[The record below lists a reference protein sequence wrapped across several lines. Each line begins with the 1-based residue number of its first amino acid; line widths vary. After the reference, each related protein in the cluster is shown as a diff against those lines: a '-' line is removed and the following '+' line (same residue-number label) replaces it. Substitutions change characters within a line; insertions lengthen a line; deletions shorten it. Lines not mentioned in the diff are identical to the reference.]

1 MALQE
6 QKGCVF
12 PPGEGTGRQRPFN
25 AGVPIL
31 SGVGEEEQ
39 LGQVKTRM
47 TASGRNSVQG
57 NGGEGE

>member
-12 PPGEGTGRQRPFN
+12 PLGEGTGHQRLFN
-25 AGVPIL
+25 ARVPIL

-39 LGQVKTRM
+39 FG
-47 TASGRNSVQG
+47 
-57 NGGEGE
+57 